1 MAFKRTIDEINNKI
15 KQGKAV
21 ILTAEEVT
29 KMAKESSVA
38 EVAKKVDIITTATFG
53 PMCSSGAFI
62 NFGHSNPPIRME
74 KITLNDVPA
83 YGGLAAVDTYIGA
96 TEPSVSNDKYG
107 GAHVIE
113 DFIKGKK
120 IKLVAKGKGTDC
132 YPKKDIE
139 TYIDKQSVNEAY
151 MYNPR
156 NAYQNYAAAVNS
168 TNKIKY
174 TYMGTLLPKL
184 GNLTYSTSGELSP
197 LLNDPEM
204 RTIGIGTRIF
214 LCGAQGFVSWNGT
227 QFNTTKPKN
236 EYGVPLSNAATLA
249 VIGDLKQMSEKY
261 IKAAY
266 YERYGVS
273 IFIGIGIPIPILD
286 EEIAKYVTIS
296 NKEIQTTIFDYGY
309 DDRPNFGTI
318 SYEELLS
325 GQIIIDGKKVRTAS
339 LSSLSKAREIA
350 TILKSWILK
359 GKFELTSSV
368 QNFPTKTSLHSL
380 KVEGG
385 NS

>member
-1 MAFKRTIDEINNKI
+1 MAVKRTIEEINNKI

-29 KMAKESSVA
+29 KMAKESSVS
-38 EVAKKVDIITTATFG
+38 EVVKKVDIVTTATFG
-53 PMCSSGAFI
+53 PMCSSGAFM

-74 KITLNDVPA
+74 KITLNDVPG

-96 TEPSVSNDKYG
+96 TEPSIYNEKYG

-120 IKLVAKGKGTDC
+120 IKLIAKGKGTDC
-132 YPKKDIE
+132 YPKRDIE
-139 TYIDKQSVNEAY
+139 TIIDKKSVNEAY

-174 TYMGTLLPKL
+174 TYMGTLLPRL

-204 RTIGIGTRIF
+204 RTVGIGTRIF

-227 QFNTTKPKN
+227 QFHTTKQKN
-236 EYGVPLSNAATLA
+236 EHGIPLSNAATLA
-249 VIGDLKQMSEKY
+249 VIGDLKQMSDKY
-261 IKAAY
+261 LKAAY

-286 EEIAKYVTIS
+286 EDIAKFVSLS
-296 NKEIQTTIFDYGY
+296 NKDIQTTIFDYGY
-309 DDRPNFGTI
+309 DERPNFGTI

-325 GQIIIDGKKVRTAS
+325 GQIEIDGKKVRTAS
-339 LSSLSKAREIA
+339 LSSLIKAREIA
-350 TILKSWILK
+350 GVLKKWISK
-359 GKFELTSSV
+359 GQFYLSPPV
-368 QNFPTKTSLHSL
+368 QHFPVKTSLQSL
-380 KVEGG
+380 KEKGEDI
-385 NS
+385 

>member
-1 MAFKRTIDEINNKI
+1 MAVKRTFEEINDKI
-15 KQGKAV
+15 KKGKAV

-29 KMAKESSVA
+29 KMAKESSVSD
-38 EVAKKVDIITTATFG
+38 VAKKVDVVTTATFG

-74 KITLNDVPA
+74 KITLNDVA
-83 YGGLAAVDTYIGA
+83 GYGGLAAVDTYIGA
-96 TEPSVSNDKYG
+96 TETSIYNEKYG

-120 IKLVAKGKGTDC
+120 IKLVAQGKGTDC
-132 YPKKDIE
+132 YPKKEIQ
-139 TYIDKQSVNEAY
+139 TYIDKKSVNEAY

-168 TNKIKY
+168 TNNIKY
-174 TYMGTLLPKL
+174 TYMGTLLPRL

-236 EYGVPLSNAATLA
+236 KYGIPLSNAATLA
-249 VIGDLKQMSEKY
+249 VIGDLKQMSDKY
-261 IKAAY
+261 LKAAY
-266 YERYGVS
+266 YEKYGVS
-273 IFIGIGIPIPILD
+273 FFIGLGIPIPVLD
-286 EEIAKYVTIS
+286 EEIAKFVSIS
-296 NKEIQTTIFDYGY
+296 NKDIQTTIFDYGY
-309 DDRPNFGTI
+309 NERPNFGTVT
-318 SYEELLS
+318 YEALLT
-325 GQIIIDGKKVRTAS
+325 GQIEIDNKKVRTAS
-339 LSSLSKAREIA
+339 LSSLIKAREIA
-350 TILKSWILK
+350 DVLKKWLSK
-359 GKFELTSSV
+359 GQFYLNQPV
-368 QNFPTKTSLHSL
+368 QHFPSKTSLHSL
-380 KVEGG
+380 KETGEDL
-385 NS
+385 